1 MGTIISRK
9 RKKDGTLGHTALI
22 RIKRDGVIVH
32 QESETFDRKLAAK
45 GWLKKRESELAEMGS
60 LPPRAPPDPIF
71 RDVITKYLDEVEA
84 VHSLGKTKRQVLNTV
99 KASSLGDLP
108 GSAIG
113 SKELVDF
120 ARERMT
126 KHGVKP
132 QTVGNYISHISA
144 VFAVAEAAWGYPI
157 RYDEIRKA
165 KAVLKKLGMAS
176 KSRERKRRPTPDEL
190 DKLMKHFFEM
200 QERRPHSICM
210 PKIIAFGIFSTRR
223 QEEITRIKWSDL
235 DPKAQTVVV
244 RDMKHP
250 GQKIGN
256 DVECYLP
263 NESWRILQSM
273 PRETDCIFPYNGD
286 SISAA
291 FTKACSFLGIED
303 LHFHDLRHDGVSR
316 LFEMGWDIPQ
326 VSRVSGHRDW
336 NSLRRYTH
344 LKGRGDLYKGW
355 KWLKPVIE
363 HKAQFGETSIRPEVV
378 ARRMVRDLRRVNEGC
393 SSIN

>member
-9 RKKDGTLGHTALI
+9 RKDGSEGHTALL

-32 QESETFDRKLAAK
+32 QEAETFDRKLAAK
-45 GWLKKRESELAEMGS
+45 AWLKKRESELAEMGS
-60 LPPRAPPDPIF
+60 LPMRAVADPIF

-84 VHSLGKTKRQVLNTV
+84 VRPLGKTKRQVLNTV

-126 KHGVKP
+126 EHSVTP

-144 VFAVAEAAWGYPI
+144 VFSVAEAAWGYPI

-165 KAVLKKLGMAS
+165 KAVLKKLGLAS
-176 KSRERKRRPTPDEL
+176 KSRERKRRPTLDEL
-190 DKLMKHFFEM
+190 SKLMKHFFEM

-223 QEEITRIKWSDL
+223 QEEITRIKWTDL
-235 DPKAQTVVV
+235 DPKAHTVVV

-263 NESWRILQSM
+263 SEAWRILQSM
-273 PRETDCIFPYNGD
+273 PQITDYIFPYNAD
-286 SISAA
+286 SISTA
-291 FTKACSFLGIED
+291 FTKACAFLEIED

-344 LKGRGDLYKGW
+344 LKGRGDPYKGW
-355 KWLKPVIE
+355 KWLKSIIQ
-363 HKAQFGETSIRPEVV
+363 HKAQIGETSFRPEVLT
-378 ARRMVRDLRRVNEGC
+378 RRLVRDLNRANEGY
-393 SSIN
+393 SSTN

>member
-9 RKKDGTLGHTALI
+9 RKDGSQGHTALI

-32 QESETFDRKLAAK
+32 QETETFDRKPAAK
-45 GWLKKRESELAEMGS
+45 AWLKKRESELAEMGS
-60 LPPRAPPDPIF
+60 LPAQVAPDPIF

-84 VHSLGKTKRQVLNTV
+84 VRPLGKTKRQVLNTV
-99 KASSLGDLP
+99 KASSLADLP

-126 KHGVKP
+126 EHGVTP

-144 VFAVAEAAWGYPI
+144 VFSVAEAAWGYPI

-176 KSRERKRRPTPDEL
+176 KSRERKRRPTLAEL

-223 QEEITRIKWSDL
+223 QEEITRIKWTDL
-235 DPKAQTVVV
+235 DPKTQTVIV

-263 NESWRILQSM
+263 SEAWRILQSM
-273 PRETDCIFPYNGD
+273 PRVTDCIFPYNGE
-286 SISAA
+286 SISTA
-291 FTKACSFLGIED
+291 FTKACAFLGIED

-344 LKGRGDLYKGW
+344 LKGRGDSYKGW
-355 KWLKPVIE
+355 KWLKPIIKHE
-363 HKAQFGETSIRPEVV
+363 AQLGETSIRQGVV
-378 ARRMVRDLRRVNEGC
+378 ARRVLRDLRRTNEGY
-393 SSIN
+393 SSIS